1 MEPKIILLVDD
12 NPDDQELTRIAFAK
26 CAIPHELVVVR
37 DGAEALDYLFGVDER
52 GGRRLRMP
60 PSLILLDLNMPKVN
74 GHEVMERI
82 RSDEQTKLLP
92 VIILTSSREV
102 RDIAQGYQLGV
113 NSYIRKPVDFDQF
126 TEVVRQIG
134 LYWLALNEP
143 PPVPGL
149 EK

>member
-1 MEPKIILLVDD
+1 
-12 NPDDQELTRIAFAK
+12 
-26 CAIPHELVVVR
+26 
-37 DGAEALDYLFGVDER
+37 ALDYLFGVDER

-149 EK
+149 